1 MTNET
6 DQHTASASASANFP
20 DGSPTFPDGSADPIA
35 AAVVAAGTTQR
46 SESPALTL
54 VTGAA
59 GWVGRAL
66 VERLLAT
73 RQDGRIRILVRNAG
87 DIDAFGWRRPGLEV
101 VVGDVT
107 RIGDVERFFAGLS
120 GGGESATGASG
131 SHVPSTDVI
140 HAAGVIHPESVAGF
154 YAVNTEGTKNIVATA
169 RRSGVRRL
177 VHVSS
182 NSPFGTNPTHD
193 DVFRNDEPYRP
204 YFNYGISKMQ
214 GELAVLEAVR
224 ADGLDAVIVRP
235 PWFYGPFQPARQTVF
250 FTMIKKGRFP
260 VLASGE
266 QRRSMV
272 YIDNLVDGIIAAEL
286 TPGVAGKG
294 YWIADAK
301 PYSINEIVATVASA
315 LRDEGYDASGKS
327 LRAPG
332 IVGKVAEFA
341 DKLLQGSGRYNQQI
355 HVLGEMDKTIACD
368 ISAARAE
375 LGYDP
380 KIDLHEGMRR
390 SIQWCKQNGIEL

>member
-6 DQHTASASASANFP
+6 DQTSISAYDSSDNL
-20 DGSPTFPDGSADPIA
+20 A
-35 AAVVAAGTTQR
+35 AAPAASVGTIPR
-46 SESPALTL
+46 WDAPAMTL

-66 VERLLAT
+66 VERLLGT
-73 RQDGRIRILVRNAG
+73 RQNRQIRILVRNAD
-87 DIDAFGWRRPGLEV
+87 DIDSFGWRDRKGLDV

-107 RIGDVERFFAGLS
+107 RIGDVERFFAGVS
-120 GGGESATGASG
+120 DIAVSATGASG
-131 SHVPSTDVI
+131 VDVI
-140 HAAGVIHPESVAGF
+140 HAAGVIHPDSVAGF
-154 YAVNTEGTKNIVATA
+154 YAVNAEGTKNIVATA
-169 RRSGVRRL
+169 RRTAVRRM
-177 VHVSS
+177 VHISS
-182 NSPFGTNPTHD
+182 NSPFGTNPTPD

-204 YFNYGISKMQ
+204 YFNYGNSKMQ
-214 GELAVLEAVR
+214 GELAVLEAVS

-250 FTMIKKGRFP
+250 FTMIRKGRFP
-260 VLASGE
+260 VIGSGE

-286 TPGVAGKG
+286 TTGIAGKG
-294 YWIADAK
+294 YWIADAT
-301 PYSINEIVATVASA
+301 PYSINEIVATVASV

-327 LRAPG
+327 LKAPA

-341 DKLLQGSGRYNQQI
+341 DKLLQDRGRYNQQI

-375 LGYDP
+375 LCYDP
-380 KIDLHEGMRR
+380 KIELREGMRR